1 MQVKQVLYA
10 SSLSFFFNQDLLNVL
25 IINLIA
31 EGHFKFS
38 QVKTIALQL
47 PIIVGCGISPL
58 YSLCGFARMQ
68 SLVKELR
75 HSSYQLAGDPELN
88 LSQKT
93 N

>member
-10 SSLSFFFNQDLLNVL
+10 SSLSFFFNQDLLKVL

-47 PIIVGCGISPL
+47 AIVVGRGISTL

-68 SLVKELR
+68 SHVKELR
-75 HSSYQLAGDPELN
+75 HS
-88 LSQKT
+88 
-93 N
+93 